1 MALSVKPGNILAYFA
16 NTVCPFRANYL
27 DSRSICAFHTS
38 FYEEYKSHHKGY
50 ECYCFSGRIFKLL
63 LEVIIAR
70 RKDSNFLSRPEF
82 DAKISFARTKRQK
95 PDTFN
100 LISQRI
106 NADSYFV
113 YSILSVDGTC
123 KKPTISLLVKRLDEF
138 SEHFY

>member
-70 RKDSNFLSRPEF
+70 RKDSNLSRPEF
-82 DAKISFARTKRQK
+82 HAKISFVRTKRQIRCFENRDK
-95 PDTFN
+95 ID
-100 LISQRI
+100 
-106 NADSYFV
+106 
-113 YSILSVDGTC
+113 
-123 KKPTISLLVKRLDEF
+123 
-138 SEHFY
+138 